1 MSSRARPSRMLT
13 VGTVAL
19 ALAGGAA
26 STATAAG
33 AERFDLAERL
43 EGAPLPPGVRV
54 PRVAPTVERG
64 GYTAKILEE
73 TAVVAS
79 PGSRRRVW
87 TAGTTSMHTGNA
99 TRLSVQQARFD
110 ADGRAWLEVL
120 LPIRPNEARGWVP
133 ADAVAIEHT
142 GWYLRMRLGDRSLS
156 AYEGGRLRARVR
168 GVIGAPAT
176 PTPTGLFAVYEIAKQ
191 NSPRDFLG
199 PWAIHLTAFS
209 NVLKNYGGGPG
220 RVAIHGRGPQS
231 ILDAPLGA
239 AASHGCV
246 RISNDA
252 VSWLRTRTAPGTPVR
267 ITVR

>member
-1 MSSRARPSRMLT
+1 MPSRRLPLRTLT
-13 VGTVAL
+13 AGAVAF
-19 ALAGGAA
+19 ALLGGAV
-26 STATAAG
+26 ATASA
-33 AERFDLAERL
+33 APSEPFDLAERL
-43 EGAPLPPGVRV
+43 EGPPLPPSQSV
-54 PRVAPTVERG
+54 PRVAPSVERG

-73 TAVVAS
+73 TAVVAG

-110 ADGRAWLEVL
+110 ADGRAWLGVQ
-120 LPIRPNEARGWVP
+120 LPIRPNATLGWVP
-133 ADAVAIEHT
+133 ADVVTIEHT
-142 GWYLRMRLGDRSLS
+142 GWYLRIRLADRSLS
-156 AYEGGRLRARVR
+156 AYDGGRLRVRVR
-168 GVIGAPAT
+168 GVIGAPST

-191 NSPRDFLG
+191 NSPRDYLG
-199 PWAIHLTAFS
+199 PWAIHLTSFS

-231 ILDAPLGA
+231 IADAPLGA

-267 ITVR
+267 ITLR